1 MGSLG
6 DDNSVGDATF
16 SKLAVIIT
24 SMDVLLFMV
33 PDGLITIFY
42 NSSWRNFWFSGNM
55 NCNETLQASFSKL
68 KLFSII
74 VVFKYETDSW

>member
-33 PDGLITIFY
+33 PDGLIAVCVLVLKEKI
-42 NSSWRNFWFSGNM
+42 FSGNI
-55 NCNETLQASFSKL
+55 NCK
-68 KLFSII
+68 
-74 VVFKYETDSW
+74 

>member
-1 MGSLG
+1 MGSPG

-33 PDGLITIFY
+33 PDGLITIFS
-42 NSSWRNFWFSGNM
+42 NSSWRNFWFSGNI
-55 NCNETLQASFSKL
+55 NCNETLQVSFS

>member
-6 DDNSVGDATF
+6 DDNSVDDATF

-33 PDGLITIFY
+33 PDGLITVCVLVLKEIFD
-42 NSSWRNFWFSGNM
+42 F
-55 NCNETLQASFSKL
+55 LA
-68 KLFSII
+68 I
-74 VVFKYETDSW
+74 

>member
-1 MGSLG
+1 MDSLG

-42 NSSWRNFWFSGNM
+42 NSS
-55 NCNETLQASFSKL
+55 
-68 KLFSII
+68 
-74 VVFKYETDSW
+74 